1 MGKHLDL
8 LEGELRDGR
17 SFVCGATFTLGDVSW
32 MAIFERL
39 NEVDW
44 IDLFL
49 GDGQRPKVAV
59 YWGRLKERP
68 SYAVALSERGE
79 IHVKALRDLREAKRS
94 SSKLRLQL
102 EGR

>member
-1 MGKHLDL
+1 MGKHLDA
-8 LEGELRDGR
+8 LEETLGDGR
-17 SFVCGATFTLGDVSW
+17 PWVCGQVFTLADVSW

-49 GDGQRPKVAV
+49 GEGGRPRVTAYFERIKA
-59 YWGRLKERP
+59 RP